1 MIKKSIRKKYNYLIE
16 EINQNELEIK
26 NYKSRKKKKK
36 HDKILPL
43 AKSKALIHSTISHTE
58 VVLINNVPNIF
69 HYMKKEIEKSND
81 K

>member
-1 MIKKSIRKKYNYLIE
+1 M
-16 EINQNELEIK
+16 
-26 NYKSRKKKKK
+26 K

-43 AKSKALIHSTISHTE
+43 AKSKALIHSIISHTE

-69 HYMKKEIEKSND
+69 HYMKEEIEKSND